1 MLENTE
7 GTMQKGNPEK
17 LATKGTQDTG
27 QINVREFRRGKKKDN
42 PEKLAIYSTQDTGQ
56 INFSEYR
63 RGNKKRQ
70 SREHGNIGYIRQRT
84 NKR

>member
-27 QINVREFRRGKKKDN
+27 QQFLSIALVYCPFGI
-42 PEKLAIYSTQDTGQ
+42 L
-56 INFSEYR
+56 
-63 RGNKKRQ
+63 
-70 SREHGNIGYIRQRT
+70 
-84 NKR
+84 